1 MFLLEPA
8 SKGFGED
15 FYKNIRKI
23 AKNFNGSEWQKKMLE
38 NPNFF
43 ELVKGRIQDHFG
55 GEK

>member
-23 AKNFNGSEWQKKMLE
+23 AKNFNGSEW
-38 NPNFF
+38 
-43 ELVKGRIQDHFG
+43 
-55 GEK
+55 